1 MAEVARILGV
11 HPRTVERENWIY
23 WLTHPVPALEDR
35 RPLDLMAE
43 DGLDRAIEAIGRMS
57 LQALVPHGAR
67 KRVFGDRL
75 PHLSAPA
82 RGSLVSSAVHL
93 AFAKNGTP
101 ATAAVFSAAP
111 GGRVCGG
118 LHRPSAETRGGPD
131 EYETTAQVGNR
142 VGAVDRNALTI
153 TQEIGTRAWENGV
166 EALLVPSAAHST
178 GRNLAVFL
186 DNQLPLGEVGALRDV
201 RGPDD

>member
-1 MAEVARILGV
+1 
-11 HPRTVERENWIY
+11 
-23 WLTHPVPALEDR
+23 
-35 RPLDLMAE
+35 MAE

-57 LQALVPHGAR
+57 LRALVPHGAR

-111 GGRVCGG
+111 GGGFAEASIALRLKRVVD
-118 LHRPSAETRGGPD
+118 LTNTRLLRKSGIEWG
-131 EYETTAQVGNR
+131 Q
-142 VGAVDRNALTI
+142 L
-153 TQEIGTRAWENGV
+153 IGTR
-166 EALLVPSAAHST
+166 
-178 GRNLAVFL
+178 
-186 DNQLPLGEVGALRDV
+186 
-201 RGPDD
+201 